1 MRARCPADDLA
12 ERAHAWCETEDRV
25 AAAFVYGSV
34 AQGQADEW
42 SDLDLLIVAGIGSR
56 DSLWAEREEWAG
68 RILDGP
74 VVLSGELSWQ
84 RPYRYAAYRADA
96 VQLDLTIDEGHA
108 QPWRGV
114 ADGFVTIF
122 DRDNKLAD
130 KLRAELVGWKPR
142 PAEADIE
149 DGPTWVWLKYLAG
162 RLRRGQFWMVR
173 CGLASLSYER
183 IVPLLGVTPN
193 AMETTLSEA
202 RQRQLHDAL
211 PVSNDPA
218 ELARALRATTAL
230 YAEALD
236 AWADRTGRPR
246 PHHPMAPAV
255 LARIEHL

>member
-1 MRARCPADDLA
+1 M
-12 ERAHAWCETEDRV
+12 
-25 AAAFVYGSV
+25 YGSV

-42 SDLDLLIVAGIGSR
+42 SDLDLLVVAGTGSR
-56 DSLWAEREEWAG
+56 ESLWAEREEWAG
-68 RILDGP
+68 RILAGP

-108 QPWRGV
+108 EPWRGV
-114 ADGFVTIF
+114 ADGFVTIS
-122 DRDNKLAD
+122 DRDNLAD
-130 KLRAELVGWKPR
+130 RLRADLVDWKPR
-142 PAEADIE
+142 PAEADIK

-183 IVPLLGVTPN
+183 IVPLLGASPN

-202 RQRQLHDAL
+202 VQRQLHEAL
-211 PVSNDPA
+211 PASDDPA
-218 ELARALRATTAL
+218 ELARGLRATTAL
-230 YAEALD
+230 YVQALD
-236 AWADRTGRPR
+236 VWANRTGRSR

-255 LARIEHL
+255 LSRIEQL